1 MTTGGTVAEGTAGT
15 KVDLKKQRADLSNS
29 SSKEVT
35 VVEVPTMPFL
45 MIDGA
50 GNPNTSQEYL

>member
-1 MTTGGTVAEGTAGT
+1 
-15 KVDLKKQRADLSNS
+15 VDLKKQRADFSNP

-50 GNPNTSQEYL
+50 GNPNISQDYW